1 MTMVSAEASR
11 VSTVKRM
18 INTKEIEKIE
28 KEWNETTENTGQ
40 AKHE

>member
-28 KEWNETTENTGQ
+28 KEWNETTENTGK